1 MSLGFSVEAL
11 IPRARGGG
19 ALRMGLVR
27 LGEAEWLTPG
37 ADLAARA
44 AVFAA
49 QPDCVRVL
57 PEAETAAA
65 EVATMLRYQVHAQ
78 SRHPGESRDPFAST
92 SKERAG
98 LEQAMDPGFRRD
110 DGLEGRAAPVADV
123 LRTAAAGV
131 WEDLC
136 ILTPDPATGRYHL
149 TAAALAF
156 PTDWHLHEKLG
167 HALTPIHAPIHGYA
181 EQLASGVDH
190 FFATLQP
197 GAIFGRANWF
207 VVASD
212 AWRYL
217 PQDDPETRFAHVTA
231 ENAGETLFVR
241 CERQTLRRLP
251 QSGAVLFTIGI
262 HVEPLDRLSTGAV
275 ARVAQSVADIGAG
288 EHERRAAPF
297 YADALTRYAERR
309 NRTPELA
316 A

>member
-27 LGEAEWLTPG
+27 VPEAEWLTPG

-44 AVFAA
+44 AMFADV
-49 QPDCVRVL
+49 PDCVQVL
-57 PEAETAAA
+57 PEAEAAVD
-65 EVATMLRYQVHAQ
+65 EVRVMLARRNLQ
-78 SRHPGESRDPFAST
+78 SRHPGF
-92 SKERAG
+92 
-98 LEQAMDPGFRRD
+98 LRD
-110 DGLEGRAAPVADV
+110 DGLEGRTALAAAA
-123 LRTAAAGV
+123 LRSAAAGV

-136 ILTPDPATGRYHL
+136 ILTSDASGQYRL

-156 PTDWHLHEKLG
+156 PTDWYLHEKLG

-181 EQLASGVDH
+181 EQLAAGVDH

-197 GAIFGRANWF
+197 GAIFGRTNWF

-217 PQDDPETRFAHVTA
+217 PQDEPEVRFAHVTA
-231 ENAGETLFVR
+231 ENAGATLFVR

-262 HVEPLDRLSTGAV
+262 HVTPLDRLSSGAV
-275 ARVAQSVADIGAG
+275 GRVAQSVAGISGG

-297 YADALTRYAERR
+297 YAEALTRYAERR
-309 NRTPELA
+309 NRSPELLA
-316 A
+316 

>member
-27 LGEAEWLTPG
+27 VPEAAWLTPE
-37 ADLAARA
+37 ADLAARS

-49 QPDCVRVL
+49 EPDCVRVL

-65 EVATMLRYQVHAQ
+65 EVAALLRDQAHAQ
-78 SRHPGESRDPFAST
+78 CRHPGESRDPFASM
-92 SKERAG
+92 SAARAEP
-98 LEQAMDPGFRRD
+98 EQAMDPGFRRD
-110 DGLEGRAAPVADV
+110 DGVEGRAFPIADA
-123 LRTAAAGV
+123 LRTTAAAV

-136 ILTPDPATGRYHL
+136 ILTPDTATGQYRL

-167 HALTPIHAPIHGYA
+167 QALTPIHAPIHGYA
-181 EQLASGVDH
+181 EQLAAGVDH

-197 GAIFGRANWF
+197 EAIFGRTNWF

-217 PQDDPETRFAHVTA
+217 PQDDPATRFAHVTA
-231 ENAGETLFVR
+231 ENAGATLFVR

-262 HVEPLDRLSTGAV
+262 HVEPLARLSSAIV
-275 ARVAQSVADIGAG
+275 ARVAQSVAAIGTG

>member
-11 IPRARGGG
+11 LARARGGG

-27 LGEAEWLTPG
+27 VPEAEWLTPD

-49 QPDCVRVL
+49 EPNCVQVL
-57 PEAETAAA
+57 PEAEAAVH
-65 EVATMLRYQVHAQ
+65 EVGEMLEGWTSAFP
-78 SRHPGESRDPFAST
+78 SRLRERLGEGLEPSSASST
-92 SKERAG
+92 SVPPPTPPAN
-98 LEQAMDPGFRRD
+98 
-110 DGLEGRAAPVADV
+110 GRGAKAVAV

-136 ILTPDPATGRYHL
+136 ILTPDASGQYWL

-156 PTDWHLHEKLG
+156 PTDWHLAEKLDQ
-167 HALTPIHAPIHGYA
+167 ALTPIHAPIHGYA
-181 EQLASGVDH
+181 EQLAAGVDH

-197 GAIFGRANWF
+197 GPIFGRTNWF

-217 PQDDPETRFAHVTA
+217 PQDDPEARFAHVTA
-231 ENAGETLFVR
+231 DNAGQTLFVR

-262 HVEPLDRLSTGAV
+262 HVEPLDRLSSGAV
-275 ARVAQSVADIGAG
+275 ARVAQSVGGISSG

-297 YADALTRYAERR
+297 YAEALTRYAERR
-309 NRTPELA
+309 NRSPELVA
-316 A
+316 

>member
-27 LGEAEWLTPG
+27 VGEAEWLTPG
-37 ADLAARA
+37 ADLAARRD
-44 AVFAA
+44 VFAA
-49 QPDCVRVL
+49 FPECVRVL
-57 PEAETAAA
+57 PGAEAAVAET
-65 EVATMLRYQVHAQ
+65 VAMLRDHAHAQ
-78 SRHPGESRDPFAST
+78 CRHPGESRDPFAST
-92 SKERAG
+92 SAARAEP
-98 LEQAMDPGFRRD
+98 EQAMDPGFRRD
-110 DGLEGRAAPVADV
+110 DGLEEGAFPIADT
-123 LRTAAAGV
+123 LRTVAAGV

-136 ILTPDPATGRYHL
+136 ILTPDTETGQYRL

-167 HALTPIHAPIHGYA
+167 QALTPIHAPIHGYA
-181 EQLASGVDH
+181 EQLAAGVDH

-197 GAIFGRANWF
+197 GAIFGRTNWF

-212 AWRYL
+212 ALRYL
-217 PQDDPETRFAHVTA
+217 PQDDPTTRFAHVTA

>member
-27 LGEAEWLTPG
+27 VPEAEWLTPA

-44 AVFAA
+44 AVFADV
-49 QPDCVRVL
+49 PDCVQVL
-57 PEAETAAA
+57 PEAETAVNEIAG
-65 EVATMLRYQVHAQ
+65 MLSHRDLQ
-78 SRHPGESRDPFAST
+78 SRH
-92 SKERAG
+92 
-98 LEQAMDPGFRRD
+98 PGFRRD
-110 DGLEGRAAPVADV
+110 DGLEGKTARAAAA
-123 LRTAAAGV
+123 LRSAAAGV

-136 ILTPDPATGRYHL
+136 ILTPDASGQYRL

-181 EQLASGVDH
+181 EQLAAGVDH

-197 GAIFGRANWF
+197 GAIFGRTNWF

-217 PQDDPETRFAHVTA
+217 PQDEPEVRFAHVTA
-231 ENAGETLFVR
+231 ENASATLFVR

-262 HVEPLDRLSTGAV
+262 HVEPLDRLSSEAV
-275 ARVAQSVADIGAG
+275 ARVAQSVAGISSG

-297 YADALTRYAERR
+297 YAEALTRYAERR
-309 NRTPELA
+309 NRSPELLA
-316 A
+316 

>member
-11 IPRARGGG
+11 VARARGGG

-27 LGEAEWLTPG
+27 VDEAEWLTPEP
-37 ADLAARA
+37 DLAARA
-44 AVFAA
+44 AVFSVER
-49 QPDCVRVL
+49 DCVQVL
-57 PEAETAAA
+57 PEAEAAVREVVMFLPSSPARGGVAERRRGVDAEGVLVPLDRGHPSDGPSARHLPLQGRIDTAVDTLRSAA
-65 EVATMLRYQVHAQ
+65 
-78 SRHPGESRDPFAST
+78 S
-92 SKERAG
+92 
-98 LEQAMDPGFRRD
+98 
-110 DGLEGRAAPVADV
+110 
-123 LRTAAAGV
+123 GV

-136 ILTPDPATGRYHL
+136 VLTPDASGQYRL

-156 PTDWHLHEKLG
+156 PTDWHLAEKLG

-181 EQLASGVDH
+181 EQLAAGVDH

-197 GAIFGRANWF
+197 GPIFGRTNWF

-217 PQDDPETRFAHVTA
+217 PQDNPGVRFAHVT
-231 ENAGETLFVR
+231 EGNAGHTLFVR

-262 HVEPLDRLSTGAV
+262 HVEPLDRLSDGAV
-275 ARVAQSVADIGAG
+275 ARVAQSVAGIGTG

-297 YADALTRYAERR
+297 YAEALTRYAERR
-309 NRTPELA
+309 NRSPELVA
-316 A
+316 

>member
-11 IPRARGGG
+11 LSRARGGG

-27 LGEAEWLTPG
+27 VAEDEWLTPG
-37 ADLAARA
+37 ADLAARG

-49 QPDCVRVL
+49 EPECVQVL
-57 PEAETAAA
+57 PEAEGVVQEAAA
-65 EVATMLRYQVHAQ
+65 LLQSSPARGGVAQRRRGEDAEVGRRSLDRG
-78 SRHPGESRDPFAST
+78 HPSVEPSARLPLQGRIDGAVDAMRSAAS
-92 SKERAG
+92 
-98 LEQAMDPGFRRD
+98 
-110 DGLEGRAAPVADV
+110 
-123 LRTAAAGV
+123 GV

-136 ILTPDPATGRYHL
+136 ILTPDATGQYRL

-156 PTDWHLHEKLG
+156 PTDWHLAEKLG

-190 FFATLQP
+190 FFATLRP
-197 GAIFGRANWF
+197 GPIFGRTNWF

-217 PQDDPETRFAHVTA
+217 PQDDPETCFAHVTA
-231 ENAGETLFVR
+231 DNAGETLFVR

-262 HVEPLDRLSTGAV
+262 HVAPLDRLSSGAV
-275 ARVAQSVADIGAG
+275 ARVAQSVAGISSG

-297 YADALTRYAERR
+297 YAEALTRYAERR
-309 NRTPELA
+309 NRSPELLA
-316 A
+316 

>member
-27 LGEAEWLTPG
+27 VPEAEWLTPD

-49 QPDCVRVL
+49 EPDCVQVL
-57 PEAETAAA
+57 PEAETAVN
-65 EVATMLRYQVHAQ
+65 EVARMLSHRDLQ
-78 SRHPGESRDPFAST
+78 SRHAGESRDPST
-92 SKERAG
+92 STFGARVEPER
-98 LEQAMDPGFRRD
+98 AMDPGFRRD
-110 DGLEGRAAPVADV
+110 DGLEGRAARAAAT
-123 LRTAAAGV
+123 LRTAAASV

-136 ILTPDPATGRYHL
+136 ILTPDASGQYRLTG
-149 TAAALAF
+149 AALAF
-156 PTDWHLHEKLG
+156 PTDWHLAEKLG
-167 HALTPIHAPIHGYA
+167 LALTPIHAPIHGYA
-181 EQLASGVDH
+181 EQLAAGVDH
-190 FFATLQP
+190 FFATLHP
-197 GAIFGRANWF
+197 GRIFGRTNWF

-217 PQDDPETRFAHVTA
+217 PQDDPKVRFAHVIA
-231 ENAGETLFVR
+231 DNAGETLFVR

-262 HVEPLDRLSTGAV
+262 HVAPLDRLSTGAV
-275 ARVAQSVADIGAG
+275 ARVAQSVAGIGSG

-297 YADALTRYAERR
+297 YAEALTRYAERR
-309 NRTPELA
+309 NRSPELVA
-316 A
+316 

>member
-11 IPRARGGG
+11 ISRARGGG

-27 LGEAEWLTPG
+27 VPDAAWLTPG
-37 ADLAARA
+37 ADLSARA

-49 QPDCVRVL
+49 EPDCVQVL
-57 PEAETAAA
+57 PEAEVAVD
-65 EVATMLRYQVHAQ
+65 EVAGMLSHPDLQ
-78 SRHPGESRDPFAST
+78 SRHPGESRDPLAST
-92 SKERAG
+92 FEAG
-98 LEQAMDPGFRRD
+98 AEPEQAMDPGFCRD
-110 DGLEGRAAPVADV
+110 DGLEGRSAPFASV

-136 ILTPDPATGRYHL
+136 ILTPDVSGQYRL

-156 PTDWHLHEKLG
+156 PTDWHLADKLG
-167 HALTPIHAPIHGYA
+167 RSLTPIHAPIHGYA
-181 EQLASGVDH
+181 EQLASGVDQ

-197 GAIFGRANWF
+197 GPIFGRTNWF

-217 PQDDPETRFAHVTA
+217 PQDDPETRFVHVTA

-275 ARVAQSVADIGAG
+275 ARVAQSVAAIGAG

-297 YADALTRYAERR
+297 YAEALTRYAGRR
-309 NRTPELA
+309 NRTPELIA
-316 A
+316 

>member
-11 IPRARGGG
+11 LLRVRGGG

-27 LGEAEWLTPG
+27 VPEAAWLTQG

-44 AVFAA
+44 TAFGAGS
-49 QPDCVRVL
+49 DCVQVL
-57 PEAETAAA
+57 PEAESAVR
-65 EVATMLRYQVHAQ
+65 EVADMLERWTSAF
-78 SRHPGESRDPFAST
+78 PFRLREGLGAGVEPLGASST
-92 SKERAG
+92 SVPPPTPPAG
-98 LEQAMDPGFRRD
+98 
-110 DGLEGRAAPVADV
+110 GRGAHALGV

-136 ILTPDPATGRYHL
+136 ILTPDASGQYRL

-156 PTDWHLHEKLG
+156 PTDWHLAEKLG
-167 HALTPIHAPIHGYA
+167 QALTPIHAPIHGYA
-181 EQLASGVDH
+181 EQLAAGVDH

-197 GAIFGRANWF
+197 GPIFGRTNWF

-217 PQDDPETRFAHVTA
+217 PQDDPQVRFAHVTA
-231 ENAGETLFVR
+231 DNAGNTLFVR

-262 HVEPLDRLSTGAV
+262 HVAPLDRLSDGAV
-275 ARVAQSVADIGAG
+275 ARVAQSVAGIGTG

-297 YADALTRYAERR
+297 YAEALTRYAERR
-309 NRTPELA
+309 NRSPELLA
-316 A
+316 

>member
-11 IPRARGGG
+11 LSRARGGG

-27 LGEAEWLTPG
+27 VPEPEWLTPG
-37 ADLAARA
+37 VDLAARA
-44 AVFAA
+44 AVFTAE
-49 QPDCVRVL
+49 PDCVQVL
-57 PEAETAAA
+57 PEAEAAVE
-65 EVATMLRYQVHAQ
+65 EVAVLLEGGKAAFPSRLREGL
-78 SRHPGESRDPFAST
+78 GEGLEPFSASST
-92 SKERAG
+92 SVPPPTPPAS
-98 LEQAMDPGFRRD
+98 
-110 DGLEGRAAPVADV
+110 GRGAHAVTA
-123 LRTAAAGV
+123 LRTAAARV

-136 ILTPDPATGRYHL
+136 ILTPDASGQYRL

-156 PTDWHLHEKLG
+156 PTDWHLAEKLG

-190 FFATLQP
+190 FFATLPP
-197 GAIFGRANWF
+197 GPIFGRTNWF

-217 PQDDPETRFAHVTA
+217 PHDDPQVRFAHVTDT
-231 ENAGETLFVR
+231 NAGQTLFVR

-262 HVEPLDRLSTGAV
+262 HVEPLDRLSSGAV
-275 ARVAQSVADIGAG
+275 ARVAQSVAGIGSG

-297 YADALTRYAERR
+297 YAGPLTRYAARR
-309 NRTPELA
+309 NCSPELLA
-316 A
+316 

>member
-27 LGEAEWLTPG
+27 VPEAEWLTPA

-44 AVFAA
+44 AVFADV
-49 QPDCVRVL
+49 PDCVQVL
-57 PEAETAAA
+57 PEAETAVNEIAG
-65 EVATMLRYQVHAQ
+65 MLSHRDLQ
-78 SRHPGESRDPFAST
+78 SRHPGGS
-92 SKERAG
+92 
-98 LEQAMDPGFRRD
+98 RD
-110 DGLEGRAAPVADV
+110 DGLEGRTA
-123 LRTAAAGV
+123 LAAAALRSAAASV

-136 ILTPDPATGRYHL
+136 ILTPDATGQYRL

-181 EQLASGVDH
+181 EQLAAGVDH

-197 GAIFGRANWF
+197 GAIFGRTNWF

-217 PQDDPETRFAHVTA
+217 PQDEPEVRFAHVTA
-231 ENAGETLFVR
+231 ENASATLFVR

-262 HVEPLDRLSTGAV
+262 HVEPLDRLSSEAV
-275 ARVAQSVADIGAG
+275 ARVAQSVAGIGSG

-297 YADALTRYAERR
+297 YAEALTRYAERR
-309 NRTPELA
+309 NRSPELA

>member
-27 LGEAEWLTPG
+27 VDESEWLTPG

-44 AVFAA
+44 SVFAA
-49 QPDCVRVL
+49 EPACVQVL
-57 PEAETAAA
+57 PEGETAAA
-65 EVATMLRYQVHAQ
+65 EVVAFLQSSPARGGVAQ
-78 SRHPGESRDPFAST
+78 RRRGEDGEDAELQRDRGHPSDGPSARHLP
-92 SKERAG
+92 
-98 LEQAMDPGFRRD
+98 LQ
-110 DGLEGRAAPVADV
+110 GRIGAAYA
-123 LRTAAAGV
+123 LRTAAAGI

-136 ILTPDPATGRYHL
+136 ILTPDATGQYRL
-149 TAAALAF
+149 TGAALAF
-156 PTDWHLHEKLG
+156 PTDWHLAEKLG
-167 HALTPIHAPIHGYA
+167 QALTPIHAPIHGYA

-190 FFATLQP
+190 FFATLP
-197 GAIFGRANWF
+197 AGAIFGRTNWF

-217 PQDDPETRFAHVTA
+217 PQDEPHVRFAHVTDA
-231 ENAGETLFVR
+231 NAGETLFVR

-262 HVEPLDRLSTGAV
+262 HVEPLDRLSSGAV
-275 ARVAQSVADIGAG
+275 ARVAHSVAGIGTG

-297 YADALTRYAERR
+297 YAEALTSYAERR
-309 NRTPELA
+309 NRTPELIA
-316 A
+316 

>member
-27 LGEAEWLTPG
+27 VPEAAWLTPE

-49 QPDCVRVL
+49 EPDCVQVL
-57 PEAETAAA
+57 PAA
-65 EVATMLRYQVHAQ
+65 EAAVHEIAEVLEGWTNAFPSRLREGL
-78 SRHPGESRDPFAST
+78 GEGLEPSGASST
-92 SKERAG
+92 SVPPPTPPAS
-98 LEQAMDPGFRRD
+98 
-110 DGLEGRAAPVADV
+110 GRGAKAADV
-123 LRTAAAGV
+123 LRTTAAGV

-136 ILTPDPATGRYHL
+136 ILTPDASGQYRL

-156 PTDWHLHEKLG
+156 PTDWHLAEKLG

-181 EQLASGVDH
+181 EQLAAGVDH
-190 FFATLQP
+190 FFTTLQP
-197 GAIFGRANWF
+197 GPIFGRSNWF

-217 PQDDPETRFAHVTA
+217 PQDDPQVRFAHVTDA
-231 ENAGETLFVR
+231 NAGGTLFVR

-262 HVEPLDRLSTGAV
+262 HVERLDRLSSGAV
-275 ARVAQSVADIGAG
+275 ARVAQSVAGIGSG

-297 YADALTRYAERR
+297 YAGALNRYAERR
-309 NRTPELA
+309 NCSPELLA
-316 A
+316 

>member
-27 LGEAEWLTPG
+27 VPEAEWLTPE
-37 ADLAARA
+37 ADLDARA
-44 AVFAA
+44 AMFAA
-49 QPDCVRVL
+49 EPECVQVL
-57 PEAETAAA
+57 PEAEAAVD
-65 EVATMLRYQVHAQ
+65 EVAELL
-78 SRHPGESRDPFAST
+78 SRRRLQYRPPGESRDPFAST
-92 SKERAG
+92 PAAG
-98 LEQAMDPGFRRD
+98 AEPETAMDPGFRRH
-110 DGLEGRAAPVADV
+110 DGLEGRIASVADA

-136 ILTPDPATGRYHL
+136 ILTPDASGQYRL
-149 TAAALAF
+149 TAAAIAF

-167 HALTPIHAPIHGYA
+167 QALTPIHAPIHGYA

-197 GAIFGRANWF
+197 GPIFGRTNWF

-217 PQDDPETRFAHVTA
+217 PQEAPEARFAHVTA

-251 QSGAVLFTIGI
+251 ESGAVLFTIGI

-275 ARVAQSVADIGAG
+275 ARVAQSVAGIGTG

>member
-11 IPRARGGG
+11 LSRARGGG

-27 LGEAEWLTPG
+27 VPESEWLTP
-37 ADLAARA
+37 AVDLAARA

-49 QPDCVRVL
+49 EPDCVQVL
-57 PEAETAAA
+57 PEAKSAVE
-65 EVATMLRYQVHAQ
+65 EVAALLEHRCHAR
-78 SRHPGESRDPFAST
+78 SCHPGESRDPFAST
-92 SKERAG
+92 FEARADP
-98 LEQAMDPGFRRD
+98 EEAMDPGFRRD
-110 DGLEGRAAPVADV
+110 DGFDGRAFSVSDA
-123 LRTAAAGV
+123 LRTTAAGV

-136 ILTPDPATGRYHL
+136 ILTPDASGRYRL

-156 PTDWHLHEKLG
+156 PTDWHLAEKLG
-167 HALTPIHAPIHGYA
+167 QALTPIHAPIHGYA
-181 EQLASGVDH
+181 EQLAAGVDH

-197 GAIFGRANWF
+197 GSIFGRTNWF

-217 PQDDPETRFAHVTA
+217 PQDDPQVRFAHVTA
-231 ENAGETLFVR
+231 ENAGTTLFVR

-262 HVEPLDRLSTGAV
+262 HVAPLDRLSAGAV
-275 ARVAQSVADIGAG
+275 ARVAQSVAGIGSG

-297 YADALTRYAERR
+297 YAEALTRYAERR
-309 NRTPELA
+309 NRSPELVA
-316 A
+316 

>member
-27 LGEAEWLTPG
+27 VPEAEWLTPE

-49 QPDCVRVL
+49 EPDCVQVL
-57 PEAETAAA
+57 PGAEAAVEEIAALL
-65 EVATMLRYQVHAQ
+65 EHRRDAQ
-78 SRHPGESRDPFAST
+78 SRHPGESWDPFAST
-92 SKERAG
+92 SDAGADPER
-98 LEQAMDPGFRRD
+98 AMDPGFRRD
-110 DGLEGRAAPVADV
+110 DGFEGRAVSMSDT
-123 LRTAAAGV
+123 LRTAAGDV

-136 ILTPDPATGRYHL
+136 ILTPDASGQYRL

-156 PTDWHLHEKLG
+156 PTDWHLAEKLG

-181 EQLASGVDH
+181 EQLASGVDY

-197 GAIFGRANWF
+197 GPIFGRTNWF

-217 PQDDPETRFAHVTA
+217 PRDAPQVRFAHVTA
-231 ENAGETLFVR
+231 DNAGATLFVR

-251 QSGAVLFTIGI
+251 QSGALLFTIGI
-262 HVEPLDRLSTGAV
+262 HVEPLDRLSDGAV
-275 ARVAQSVADIGAG
+275 ARVAQSVAGISSG

-297 YADALTRYAERR
+297 YVEALTRYAERR
-309 NRTPELA
+309 NRSPELLA
-316 A
+316 

>member
-27 LGEAEWLTPG
+27 VDESEWLMPG

-49 QPDCVRVL
+49 EPACVQVL
-57 PEAETAAA
+57 PEAETAAG
-65 EVATMLRYQVHAQ
+65 EVAAMLRYEARAQ

-110 DGLEGRAAPVADV
+110 DGLEGKRPVTDV
-123 LRTAAAGV
+123 LRAAATSV

-136 ILTPDPATGRYHL
+136 ILTPDATGQYRL

-156 PTDWHLHEKLG
+156 PTDWHLAEKLG
-167 HALTPIHAPIHGYA
+167 QALTPIHAPIHGYA
-181 EQLASGVDH
+181 GQLASGVDH
-190 FFATLQP
+190 FFATLP
-197 GAIFGRANWF
+197 AGPIFGRTNWF

-217 PQDDPETRFAHVTA
+217 PQDEPHVRFAHVTEA
-231 ENAGETLFVR
+231 NAGETLFVR

-262 HVEPLDRLSTGAV
+262 HVEPLDRLSSDAV
-275 ARVAQSVADIGAG
+275 ARVSQSVAGIGTG

-297 YADALTRYAERR
+297 YAEALTSYAERR
-309 NRTPELA
+309 NRSPEFLA
-316 A
+316 